1 MQNGVLLT
9 FKRGV
14 RVKQQDIGPMLRIK
28 DGVKRRETE
37 AAGRDNMLQDFDM
50 ELKQRTTLVA
60 QGRNKSEP
68 RPFQDG

>member
-14 RVKQQDIGPMLRIK
+14 RVKQLRIK
-28 DGVKRRETE
+28 DGVKRREME
-37 AAGRDNMLQDFDM
+37 AAGRDNMLQDFDK
-50 ELKQRTTLVA
+50 ELKKRTTLVA
-60 QGRNKSEP
+60 QGRNKVEP

>member
-28 DGVKRRETE
+28 DGVKRREAE

-50 ELKQRTTLVA
+50 ELKQRTALVA
-60 QGRNKSEP
+60 QGRNKSET